1 MPKFVKIVI
10 TFLILSM
17 GLTLIGSLFKI
28 FLMQNYFENA
38 GFLSS
43 CIVIGVSALAL
54 YAMYIGIKN
63 VWKLSMI
70 AVLILVS
77 ATGCQ
82 HAKSN
87 QQVLVSTDCG
97 ESWKEIS
104 AGNAVPKGTLNYCFM
119 KVILPNWP
127 MQGTSKFV
135 CNLSEKVRVLTDID
149 YDYTIIKPLSFIV
162 QAKYLG
168 KANKHA
174 DDSEALDPSE
184 FETAENMVI
193 DKRLRDVVKEIL
205 LSEDIVELD
214 QSEIEDVLLTK
225 TNEILE
231 PFGVRLNFI
240 SITFDMD
247 EQTRQAIDVSTAMK
261 IYRSK
266 ELEELGKQIMVAK
279 AGAPKIVIENNSAE
293 KGSENK

>member
-1 MPKFVKIVI
+1 MPKFVKIVL
-10 TFLILSM
+10 TFLM
-17 GLTLIGSLFKI
+17 LTIGITIIGSLFRI
-28 FLMQNYFENA
+28 FLNQNYFENA
-38 GFLSS
+38 GFISS
-43 CIVIGVSALAL
+43 MFVLGISGLIIYAL
-54 YAMYIGIKN
+54 YVGIKSI
-63 VWKLSMI
+63 WKLSI
-70 AVLILVS
+70 VLLLILGTS
-77 ATGCQ
+77 TSCQ

-97 ESWKEIS
+97 ENWKEIS
-104 AGNAVPKGTLNYCFM
+104 AGNAVPVGTMNYCFM

-149 YDYTIIKPLSFIV
+149 YDYTIVKPLSFIV

-214 QSEIEDVLLTK
+214 QSEIEDVLLVK
-225 TNEILE
+225 TNQILE

-247 EQTRQAIDVSTAMK
+247 EQTRQAIDISTAMK

-266 ELEELGKQIMVAK
+266 DLEELGKQIMVAK
-279 AGAPKIVIENNSAE
+279 AGATKITIEGNT
-293 KGSENK
+293 SEQK